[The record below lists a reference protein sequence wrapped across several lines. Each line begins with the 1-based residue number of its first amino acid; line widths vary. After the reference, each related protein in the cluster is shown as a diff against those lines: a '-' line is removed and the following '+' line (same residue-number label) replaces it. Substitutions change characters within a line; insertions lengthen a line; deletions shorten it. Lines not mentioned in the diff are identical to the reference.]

1 MPASAAKIGL
11 VDRIFTRVGASDN
24 LVMGQS
30 TFLVEMNETANILN
44 NATRNSLVIFDEV
57 GRGTSTFDG
66 LSIAWAVS
74 EYLLDEKR
82 MGAKTLFATHY
93 HELVELASK
102 YKRAKNYNVAVH
114 EDGEKVTFLR
124 KVVPGGADQSYG
136 IHVAQLAGLPQAV
149 ITRAQQILEVLEQH
163 NLSVEADSATG
174 QPPKAQPTMPKP
186 RRRVSQKTM
195 QSDSLQMA
203 LFTPKTHPLVEEIR
217 RLELTQVTPLD
228 AVNILYDLKAK
239 AEESEG

>member
-1 MPASAAKIGL
+1 MEYELFCQIREEVSKFTEAIQKIAAALAMVDVLANFAYVASKYNYVKPTVAAVDEIVIRDGRHPVVEQLFTQEGFVPNDTLLNCDDEQLHIITGPNMSGKSTYLRQTALIVLMAQVGCFVPASAAKIGL

-102 YKRAKNYNVAVH
+102 YKRAKNYNV
-114 EDGEKVTFLR
+114 
-124 KVVPGGADQSYG
+124 
-136 IHVAQLAGLPQAV
+136 
-149 ITRAQQILEVLEQH
+149 
-163 NLSVEADSATG
+163 LSMKMG
-174 QPPKAQPTMPKP
+174 
-186 RRRVSQKTM
+186 RR
-195 QSDSLQMA
+195 
-203 LFTPKTHPLVEEIR
+203 
-217 RLELTQVTPLD
+217 
-228 AVNILYDLKAK
+228 
-239 AEESEG
+239 